1 MRTWVKATLGGVV
14 LVVLAF
20 VGLAATGAY
29 FVFRNM
35 ENRASAEAEAVK
47 AIDAV
52 KARFGTRP
60 HLVEIAD
67 PRRADIRIN
76 RPADPSPTRVET
88 VHIMNW
94 KRDTGELSRTKAPL
108 WLMRFSSVNI
118 LSRLGLTPA
127 QFRLT
132 VTDIERYGPGVIA
145 DYAAPGSTRV
155 LVWVE

>member
-1 MRTWVKATLGGVV
+1 MRTWVKATLGAVV

-35 ENRASAEAEAVK
+35 K

-52 KARFGTRP
+52 KVRFGTRP
-60 HLVEIAD
+60 HLVEIGD

-76 RPADPSPTRVET
+76 RPADPSPARVDT
-88 VHIMNW
+88 LHIMNW
-94 KRDTGELSRTKAPL
+94 KGETGELSRTKAPL
-108 WLMRFSSVNI
+108 WLMRFSSVNV
-118 LSRLGLTPA
+118 LSRLGLAPER
-127 QFRLT
+127 FRLT
-132 VTDIERYGPGVIA
+132 VADIERYGPGIIA
-145 DYAAPGSTRV
+145 DYAAPGATRV